1 MGTTQSKTDHIPE
14 QRPDQGMRQIDFPL
28 GQKIPLGGPFFIKG
42 ELNNEIYRFQL
53 YHLDN
58 TGVWTEFFSFET
70 EHQLKN
76 DFKVEYNGSFVKFV
90 FETVSFE
97 KGLKRVIKYSFD
109 FSKSFHSEKDS
120 NKTLKSF
127 PHCLPNDEK
136 IIFLEKK
143 YWYYVNSNKT
153 YHEFMIVESVD
164 DTSSGFM
171 SVFKNGDCVIQTI
184 KVESKNLPFV
194 MGDGEGNHFIVSND
208 KGFHPIQIIL
218 ECDIQGITHLVGK
231 YWYLVKLVNW
241 SYVFY
246 IVELSDETA
255 REFKS
260 ITRSIDNVVEKIFVK
275 SSNVPYVIEDKNK
288 NFFITSN
295 DDEFVPVP
303 IPIQLQ
309 TLPQLSSQESS
320 Q

>member
-1 MGTTQSKTDHIPE
+1 
-14 QRPDQGMRQIDFPL
+14 
-28 GQKIPLGGPFFIKG
+28 
-42 ELNNEIYRFQL
+42 
-53 YHLDN
+53 
-58 TGVWTEFFSFET
+58 
-70 EHQLKN
+70 
-76 DFKVEYNGSFVKFV
+76 
-90 FETVSFE
+90 
-97 KGLKRVIKYSFD
+97 
-109 FSKSFHSEKDS
+109 
-120 NKTLKSF
+120 
-127 PHCLPNDEK
+127 
-136 IIFLEKK
+136 
-143 YWYYVNSNKT
+143 
-153 YHEFMIVESVD
+153 MIVESVD

-260 ITRSIDNVVEKIFVK
+260 ITKSIDNVVEKIFVK

-303 IPIQLQ
+303 IPIPIQLQ